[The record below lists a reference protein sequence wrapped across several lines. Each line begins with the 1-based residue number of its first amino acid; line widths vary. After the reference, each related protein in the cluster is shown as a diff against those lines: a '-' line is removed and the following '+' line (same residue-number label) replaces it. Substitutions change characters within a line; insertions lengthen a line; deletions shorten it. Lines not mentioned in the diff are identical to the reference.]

1 MARVVLY
8 MVCILPY
15 LVALCAALPGLRR
28 VLYTCVARGSA
39 RCAERH
45 LFTTAV
51 LGWRGHRTAAAV
63 PSGQRVCCPAA
74 AAAVAAVDWGGCRR
88 RAYYQRE
95 QQMHRV
101 PPFCVPC
108 CLSHRPFV
116 CWPSTPVRVECCA
129 WAVLAPAA
137 PNGMTQPATIVS
149 YGM

>member
-15 LVALCAALPGLRR
+15 LVALCTALPGLRR

-45 LFTTAV
+45 LFTTAA

-74 AAAVAAVDWGGCRR
+74 DAAVAAVDWVGVAAGLIISASSRCTVYR
-88 RAYYQRE
+88 
-95 QQMHRV
+95 
-101 PPFCVPC
+101 F
-108 CLSHRPFV
+108 FV
-116 CWPSTPVRVECCA
+116 CRVFCPTGLLYAGLALLCV
-129 WAVLAPAA
+129 WSAVPGLCSPLQHQTA
-137 PNGMTQPATIVS
+137 
-149 YGM
+149 